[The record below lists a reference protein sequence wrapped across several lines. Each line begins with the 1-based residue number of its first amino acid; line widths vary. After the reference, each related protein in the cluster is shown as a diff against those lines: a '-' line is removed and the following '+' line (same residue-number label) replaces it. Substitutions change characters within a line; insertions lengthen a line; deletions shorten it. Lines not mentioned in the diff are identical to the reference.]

1 MDQQAVNLPDV
12 LRQLSAFKRESV
24 KSLAALLQT
33 DPAVSAVLLGGS
45 LSYKT
50 DLEKSD
56 VDLFCL
62 VEHPGEFE
70 ARLPEFSRQVPEL
83 DVVLA
88 QGSFAWTGKLYTLYF
103 KADLDFSID
112 LCLIALADATTFFWE
127 PEGHILFDKAGLIG
141 ANRQSQLSRPDYTRQ
156 PFLKPNPFSLAVM
169 TLKKIEKNI
178 TRGHLWNAL
187 EMLHIFRRYI
197 MQILRLQV
205 IGHDHFLGRV
215 DRDIEDVL
223 PSELHRRLAE
233 TAAAYDVTDIVGKTI
248 LLIELL
254 SDHLAYLQDS
264 GEEQFADWISRQLQ
278 QEKSKLNQHLIY
290 A

>member
-12 LRQLSAFKRESV
+12 LKQLSVFKQESV
-24 KSLAALLQT
+24 KSFVALLQASS
-33 DPAVSAVLLGGS
+33 AVSGVLLGGS

-62 VEHPGEFE
+62 VDQPGQFE
-70 ARLPEFSRQVPEL
+70 AQLPEFCQQVPEL

-88 QGSFAWTGKLYTLYF
+88 QGDFAWTGKLYTLYF

-112 LCLIALADATTFFWE
+112 LCLIALADEVTFFWE
-127 PEGHILFDKAGLIG
+127 PEAYILFDKAGVI
-141 ANRQSQLSRPDYTRQ
+141 NTSRQSQMSRPDYTRQ
-156 PFLKPNPFSLAVM
+156 PFLKTNPFSLAVM

-178 TRGHLWNAL
+178 ARGHLWNAL
-187 EMLHIFRRYI
+187 EMVHIFRRYI

-215 DRDIEDVL
+215 DRDIEDIL
-223 PSELHRRLAE
+223 PTALHRRLAE
-233 TAAAYDVTDIVGKTI
+233 TAAAYDAADIAGKTI

-254 SDHLAYLQDS
+254 SDHLTYLQAS
-264 GEEQFADWISRQLQ
+264 GEQQFADWIGRQLE
-278 QEKSKLNQHLIY
+278 QEKNKLNQHVIY